1 MTTTSAGPKATR
13 SGRHSKQPERKRA
26 PIGVGLVLTAVAWLA
41 SRCVIG
47 SSWGPARNPLTFD
60 PFLWGRWDSLNY
72 LGIAGHGRTF
82 GRCGSPGFPTTGVS
96 LRYHQTWCGSAGWL
110 PGFPWLSRGLSETG
124 LSLADSQLLLAWVAM
139 AAALF
144 VVWLGWGRHL
154 SFGRALVVMLLF
166 GLFPGAVYNFALF
179 PTSLALVLV
188 VGALLAASREHFFV
202 GAVLMTLAGL
212 CYPSAW
218 FAGAGLAVGLVVL
231 GLPHGLGA
239 TVRRGLWGLAGLAS
253 LLILGIHDQIAFG
266 HYNAFIIMDSGPG
279 LQVSGLPAQDF
290 LRLVFKRHTFEQVQ
304 IGRPEGDV
312 LAVQGVVAV
321 LVTLGAGVA
330 AATRRARR
338 DASMV
343 YPALASIA
351 VVLGLLIDSAKAGSW
366 NRSVVLAAPS
376 VLCLRRLPMAVLISL
391 MVVIGV
397 TTALISHTFFA
408 WTLV

>member
-1 MTTTSAGPKATR
+1 MTTTAAAAVGAR
-13 SGRHSKQPERKRA
+13 RQPEITERARA
-26 PIGVGLVLTAVAWLA
+26 PIPVGLALTALSWLGT
-41 SRCVIG
+41 RCIVG
-47 SSWGPARNPLTFD
+47 LSWGPARSPFTFN
-60 PFLWGRWDSLNY
+60 PFLWGRWDSLTY

-82 GRCGSPGFPTTGVS
+82 GLCGSKPYLPANSVS
-96 LRYHQTWCGSAGWL
+96 RMFHQPWCGSAGWL
-110 PGFPWLSRGLSETG
+110 PGFPWVSRGLSETG
-124 LSLADSQLLLAWVAM
+124 FSLADSQLLLAWMAM
-139 AAALF
+139 AAAFF
-144 VVWLGWGRHL
+144 VVWLGWGRDL
-154 SFGRALVVMLLF
+154 SFGRAFVVMLLF

-218 FAGAGLAVGLVVL
+218 FAAAGLAFGLVVL

-304 IGRPEGDV
+304 IGRSEADV

-343 YPALASIA
+343 YPAVASIA

-366 NRSVVLAAPS
+366 NRSIVLAAPS
-376 VLCLRRLPMAVLISL
+376 VLCLRRLPMAVLVGL
-391 MVVIGV
+391 VVVIGV
-397 TTALISHTFFA
+397 TTALISHSFFA
-408 WTLV
+408 WTLI